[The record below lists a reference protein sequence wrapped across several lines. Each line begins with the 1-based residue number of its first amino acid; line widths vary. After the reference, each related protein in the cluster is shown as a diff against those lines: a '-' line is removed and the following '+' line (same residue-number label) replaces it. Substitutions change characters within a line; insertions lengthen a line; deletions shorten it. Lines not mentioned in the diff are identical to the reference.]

1 MWRDFLTRSIW
12 LTTGSAAGRLL
23 PYLVLIGLGRNLA
36 SADFAS
42 LAVGFAWSAVAASL
56 TTSGLA
62 NVATQRLALVR
73 DPALAHRFI
82 CRVGLIGLC
91 LALLLGMV
99 TLLVGPR
106 SVSVLFGK
114 VLAPDAVF
122 PGVVN
127 GVMWSLTLLAIAMM
141 NGLHRP
147 RSAAVAL
154 GVGGLFQ
161 GLGMF
166 LGHLWGNGVSGML
179 WGLTAGSAGA
189 LGWTILSLVGSH
201 KHPPSGVTASDQ
213 DPNRHLWSATAW
225 NSLAA
230 ACVTPVTLGASSL
243 LTHGTQGAQQLAA
256 FHALE
261 QAHQLAVFVPGI
273 LAQALL
279 PALTVRL
286 HEDPASG
293 IRSIIRLAVLLAL
306 GGSVLALSLAWEPH
320 WFHRL
325 LGNPALTQEA
335 ATRWMFLHAG
345 LSVALGLVGSALLA
359 RGRYAIATYLN
370 LIWAA
375 SFWSL
380 SLLLV
385 DDGASGLQLAR
396 LCASWTLFGLACLAL
411 WLMSKPATARASGRA
426 LLK

>member
-1 MWRDFLTRSIW
+1 MRRDFLARSIW
-12 LTTGSAAGRLL
+12 LTAGSAAGRLL
-23 PYLVLIGLGRNLA
+23 PYLVLIGMGRKLA

-42 LAVGFAWSAVAASL
+42 LAVAFAWSAVAASL

-73 DPALAHRFI
+73 NPAIAQRFI
-82 CRVGLIGLC
+82 CRVGQTGICAALILC
-91 LALLLGMV
+91 TV
-99 TLLVGPR
+99 TLLIGPR
-106 SVSVLFGK
+106 YVSLLFGK
-114 VLAPDAVF
+114 VLAPEAVV

-127 GVMWSLTLLAIAMM
+127 GALWSLTLLAVAMM

-147 RSAAVAL
+147 RDAAIAL
-154 GVGGLFQ
+154 GIGGLLQ
-161 GLGMF
+161 GLGMY
-166 LGHLWGNGVSGML
+166 LGHLWGSGVSGLL
-179 WGLTAGSAGA
+179 WGLTAGSAGG
-189 LGWTILSLVGSH
+189 LGWAVLSIFGSH
-201 KHPPSGVTASDQ
+201 KQPPGRETASDQ
-213 DPNRHLWSATAW
+213 NPHHRLWSDTAW

-230 ACVTPVTLGASSL
+230 ACVTPVTLGVSSL

-286 HEDPASG
+286 NEDPARG
-293 IRSIIRLAVLLAL
+293 IRRIIRLALLFAIA
-306 GGSVLALSLAWEPH
+306 GSVLALGLAWEPR

-345 LSVALGLVGSALLA
+345 LSVALGLVGSALMA
-359 RGRYAIATYLN
+359 RSRYAVATSLN
-370 LIWAA
+370 MIWAA
-375 SFWSL
+375 SFWGL
-380 SLLLV
+380 SLLLA
-385 DDGASGLQLAR
+385 DEGASGLQLAR
-396 LCASWTLFGLACLAL
+396 LCASWTLFGLACLTL
-411 WLMSKPATARASGRA
+411 WLISRPVTAGGRARA